1 MPEISP
7 SFFKAA
13 PGELVMH
20 AGKKYRIVCLLSI
33 DSILAEDLE
42 TNAQERLRI
51 EMVSPWVQT
60 TEEIETPTVRR
71 DTLGFTNEEWAVAQK
86 RLQAIKPLLDN
97 PVRTRSDVEALA
109 AAEGVNA
116 TTLYKWLKVFQAAG
130 HVSSLVP
137 DKRGRKQGTLL
148 LDPRQEAIIQ
158 LTIEEVYL
166 SKQRQKPQ
174 DVVDEV
180 MRRCRLAK
188 ITAPHANTVRARVIA
203 LNPAVS
209 LRRRGQRDIARNKF
223 AAIQGS
229 FPGGEH
235 PLSVVQIDHTPADII
250 LVDEVN
256 RKPIGRP
263 WLTIAIDVYS
273 RMIVGLYI
281 TFERPSVTSV
291 GICLARAI
299 CPKREFLAA
308 RGVSGDW
315 PVWGVMS
322 VVFSDNGKEFRGGVL
337 QRACEEYA
345 IDLQYR
351 PVTLPHFGGIIE
363 RYMGTMANEVRK
375 LPGTTFSNTQQ
386 RRGYDSENEAALTL
400 REFEKHLLDF
410 IVNVYHQKP
419 HSHLGMS
426 PLKKWSIG
434 IVGTP
439 DVPGVGIMPVPQ
451 DQQKLQLDFMPFYMR
466 SVQQYGVQIDNIS
479 YYDPVLDPYINA
491 TDPDNAKAKREFLIR
506 RDPTDISK
514 VYFLDPADGR
524 YTPLAYRN
532 IGLPPMSAW
541 ELKEIQAKLKADG
554 RRDVDEHLIFEALT
568 RMRQNVEDSL
578 HKTKAARRAKVR
590 NPEHFRSPT
599 PKASPHPSTERGA
612 LIDYQPSFVSS
623 PAVDDDPFAAKLVPF
638 DEVLVSR

>member
-1 MPEISP
+1 MPKTSP
-7 SFFKAA
+7 SFFKAI
-13 PGELVMH
+13 PGDLVIC
-20 AGKKYRIVCLLSI
+20 AGKKYSIICLLSI
-33 DSILAEDLE
+33 DSVLAEDFE
-42 TNAQERLRI
+42 TKKQERLRI
-51 EMVSPWVQT
+51 EMMSPWVEPT
-60 TEEIETPTVRR
+60 TEPVTQTVRR

-97 PVRTRSDVEALA
+97 PIRTRSDVEKLA
-109 AAEGVNA
+109 TVEGVNA

-137 DKRGRKQGTLL
+137 DKRGRKQGTRL
-148 LDPRQEAIIQ
+148 LDPKQEAIIQ
-158 LTIEEVYL
+158 LTIEEIYL

-180 MRRCRLAK
+180 MRRCRLAQIK
-188 ITAPHANTVRARVIA
+188 APHANSVRHRVLEI
-203 LNPAVS
+203 NPAHS
-209 LRRRGQRDIARNKF
+209 LRRRGQRDIARNKY

-273 RMIVGLYI
+273 RMVVGVYI
-281 TFERPSVTSV
+281 TFERPSVNSV

-308 RGVSGDW
+308 REVPGDW

-322 VVFSDNGKEFRGGVL
+322 AVYSDNGKEFRGGVL

-363 RYMGTMANEVRK
+363 RLMGTMANEVRK

-386 RRGYDSENEAALTL
+386 RRGYDSEKEAALTL
-400 REFEKHLLDF
+400 REFEKHILDF
-410 IVNVYHQKP
+410 IVNVYHQKQ

-426 PLKKWSIG
+426 PLKKWSQG

-439 DVPGVGIMPVPQ
+439 DLPGVGIMPVPQ
-451 DQQKLQLDFMPFYMR
+451 DQEKLLLDFMPFYMR

-491 TDPDNAKAKREFLIR
+491 PDPDNPKAKREFLVR

-514 VYFLDPADGR
+514 VFFMNPANGL
-524 YTPLAYRN
+524 YTALPYRN

-541 ELKEIQAKLKADG
+541 ELKEIQKKLKADG

-568 RMRQNVEDSL
+568 RMRQNVESSL
-578 HKTKAARRAKVR
+578 HKSKAARQTKVR
-590 NPEHFRSPT
+590 NPEHFKAPT
-599 PKASPHPSTERGA
+599 AKLPTLQNSEKKK
-612 LIDYQPSFVSS
+612 LLDYQPSFVSS
-623 PAVDDDPFAAKLVPF
+623 PTIDDDPFSANLVPF
-638 DEVLVSR
+638 DEVLSSR